1 MKNFKFKIN
10 GTNYDVAIEDN
21 DSNIVNVN
29 VNGSDYK
36 VELDK
41 ETQKPAQVKPR
52 VVAKPKAAPVA
63 APTSGGNLKSV
74 NAPLPGNILSISVK
88 QGDPVKTGDVV
99 LVMEAMKMENNVIAE
114 HDGVVANIK
123 VNLGQAVMQNDV
135 LIEIQ

>member
-1 MKNFKFKIN
+1 
-10 GTNYDVAIEDN
+10 
-21 DSNIVNVN
+21 
-29 VNGSDYK
+29 
-36 VELDK
+36 
-41 ETQKPAQVKPR
+41 
-52 VVAKPKAAPVA
+52 
-63 APTSGGNLKSV
+63 
-74 NAPLPGNILSISVK
+74 LPGNILSISVK